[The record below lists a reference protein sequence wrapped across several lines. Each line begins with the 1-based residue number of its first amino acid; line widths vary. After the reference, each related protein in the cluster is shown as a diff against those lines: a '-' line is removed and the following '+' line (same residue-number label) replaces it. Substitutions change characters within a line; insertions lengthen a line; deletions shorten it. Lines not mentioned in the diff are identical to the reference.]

1 MRILA
6 LCTITLPV
14 LAACASTPN
23 AGALGEGSATTPR
36 IVAVDT
42 AVPPRSASVELDEPA
57 YAALLLVAPGHSATL
72 LYPADSLVNNRLSAG
87 TTTVSFTVPERLV
100 PSDSA
105 MLIRRGRVT
114 RDTTL
119 RSARP
124 ALPRTGESPIP
135 PETPTYLLLVT
146 SPQRLDYN
154 RIREKTSGVS
164 LPVIESEALN
174 AVGKTI
180 KSTIADEP
188 RAWAGYF
195 HRVDVSS
202 DR

>member
-6 LCTITLPV
+6 AGTITLTVV
-14 LAACASTPN
+14 LGACVSTPN
-23 AGALGEGSATTPR
+23 AGSLGEGSTKAPK
-36 IVAVDT
+36 IVGVDT
-42 AVPPRSASVELDEPA
+42 AVPPRTASVQLEEPA

-72 LYPADSLVNNRLSAG
+72 LYPADAQTNNRLNAG
-87 TTTVSFTVPERLV
+87 ATTLQFRVPDALV

-105 MLIRRGRVT
+105 MLIRRGREV

-119 RSARP
+119 RTTRRP
-124 ALPRTGESPIP
+124 LPRESERPID
-135 PETPTYLLLVT
+135 PEAPSYLLLVT
-146 SPQRLDYN
+146 SPQRLEFA
-154 RIREKTSGVS
+154 RIREKTAGVS

-180 KSTIADEP
+180 KSTIVEEP

-195 HRVDVSS
+195 HRVDLF
-202 DR
+202 RR